1 MFIVFGQNPRVSGFC
16 PIPKFAISFRR
27 LAADLAR
34 LQPTWRVWEFGGA
47 GPAGY
52 VGGIFSQLYVA

>member
-1 MFIVFGQNPRVSGFC
+1 MFIVFWQNPRVSGFC

-27 LAADLAR
+27 LAALAR
-34 LQPTWRVWEFGGA
+34 LQPTGRAWEFGGA